1 MHPTAILRYLFAAAA
16 LATAFACEEAFIPP
30 VVSGTDQLV
39 VEGYIEAGDV
49 PTPPYVLVT
58 RSFPFFN
65 ELSQDQLSN
74 AFVHDATVTV
84 SDGTLTVVLTEI
96 CLDDIPPAV
105 RDQLGAFIGVSPDS
119 IGFNIC
125 VYLDTSFSMLGE
137 AGKTYTLTVATGS
150 ETVTATTTIPDP
162 VPLDTLYF
170 TAPPGQIN
178 DTLAQLLVRLN
189 DPPGV
194 HNYYRYFTRT
204 NDGFF
209 DRPFTSVTDDRLFDG
224 QQFLFPLT
232 KAEPAN
238 ADFDFNT
245 FGLYRVGDETT
256 IKWMN
261 IDKAQFDFWNSLE
274 FSRSNQG
281 PFSSYTRVSHT
292 VSGGLGVWAGISAR
306 YYTLRVQY

>member
-1 MHPTAILRYLFAAAA
+1 MRLSTVLHLV
-16 LATAFACEEAFIPP
+16 TAFALFFTVWSCEEEFIPP
-30 VVSGTDQLV
+30 VISTGDQLV

-49 PTPPYVLVT
+49 PTPPYVLLT

-74 AFVHDATVTV
+74 AFVHDAVVTV
-84 SDGTLTVVLTEI
+84 SDGTRSVVLTEV
-96 CLDDIPPAV
+96 CLADVPEAV
-105 RDQLGAFIGVSPDS
+105 RNQIGAFIGLSPDS

-125 VYLDTSFSMLGE
+125 AYVDASFSMLGE
-137 AGKTYTLTVATGS
+137 AGKTYSLTI
-150 ETVTATTTIPDP
+150 ETPTEKLTAVTTIPIP

-170 TAPPGQIN
+170 TAPPGTPN
-178 DTLAQLLVRLN
+178 DTLAQLLVRLS
-189 DPPGV
+189 DPV
-194 HNYYRYFTRT
+194 DVRNYYRYFTRT

-209 DRPFTSVTDDRLFDG
+209 DKPFTSVTDDRLFDG

-232 KAEPAN
+232 KAQSPGS
-238 ADFDFNT
+238 DFDFNT
-245 FGLYRVGDETT
+245 FGLYRIGDETT

-261 IDKAQFDFWNSLE
+261 IDEGQFDFWNSLE

-292 VSGGLGVWAGISAR
+292 IDGGLGVWAGIAAR
-306 YYTLRVQY
+306 YYTLRVEY